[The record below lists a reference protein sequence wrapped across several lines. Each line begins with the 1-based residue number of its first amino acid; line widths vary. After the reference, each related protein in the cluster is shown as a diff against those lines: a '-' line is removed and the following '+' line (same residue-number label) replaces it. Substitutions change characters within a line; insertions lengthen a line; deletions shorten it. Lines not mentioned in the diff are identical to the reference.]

1 MTSVLIV
8 YEYYPKQIHK
18 AVDKVFASRHQ
29 AEVWIEKCE
38 ISNKQSGL
46 NGFSYEIEEVE
57 FDGTL

>member
-1 MTSVLIV
+1 MYS
-8 YEYYPKQIHK
+8 KQIHK